1 MCCIELAFIHHQII
15 IGPIDDVVCV
25 LLQHELGNTE
35 KPEEIFDIIEHFCL
49 GRRRLHLFG
58 TDATI
63 RPGISP
69 YTHFRFQ
76 FIHLHLQGTTL
87 VVKGG

>member
-1 MCCIELAFIHHQII
+1 MYIHVQHKNEHESCRS
-15 IGPIDDVVCV
+15 DCVCFFLF

-35 KPEEIFDIIEHFCL
+35 KPEEIFDVIEHFCL

-63 RPGISP
+63 RPGNL
-69 YTHFRFQ
+69 TVMLT
-76 FIHLHLQGTTL
+76 LH
-87 VVKGG
+87 VVSLYSNNY

>member
-1 MCCIELAFIHHQII
+1 M
-15 IGPIDDVVCV
+15 
-25 LLQHELGNTE
+25 QHELGNTE

-63 RPGISP
+63 RPGILIIASLSMNDM
-69 YTHFRFQ
+69 YM
-76 FIHLHLQGTTL
+76 
-87 VVKGG
+87 

>member
-1 MCCIELAFIHHQII
+1 MCTQTVY
-15 IGPIDDVVCV
+15 DKV
-25 LLQHELGNTE
+25 LLISLQHELGNTE

-63 RPGISP
+63 RPGIKEP
-69 YTHFRFQ
+69 
-76 FIHLHLQGTTL
+76 
-87 VVKGG
+87 